1 MNDNFINSTERLH
14 YQIIIDDEVRQKASE
29 AVAQKKLL
37 NLKNDIVFK
46 SFFSKECIESAY
58 CRKKMLSAV
67 IGKNVMDTTVLNP
80 EILPTRLDGKF
91 PRLDIHCRL
100 DDGSEVEVE
109 MQNSMYQEDQV
120 KRSVYYAAALTH
132 NSLSSGDQY
141 DRLPAIYQ
149 IQFVDFKIVNDT
161 RLHHTYIYREKDD
174 GEVLSDIVQIHYI
187 ELPKIRDILKKEP
200 EDLSEIEFWAMLFDE
215 SFYVFLPAKN
225 TSLREQ
231 VKTLRASDSLRQ
243 EEMKMAQTLLN
254 TMSRDQ
260 QEWENQYGYE
270 RFVHDCISREKSAYS
285 RGEEKGRQQGMQQGI
300 QLGSSQKA
308 IEDAENLL
316 KMKIG
321 TTEQIAQAI
330 GIPLEKVQ
338 EIAENISLK
347 TENGKLKE

>member
-1 MNDNFINSTERLH
+1 MNDSSITPTERLH

-29 AVAQKKLL
+29 AVAQKRLL

-67 IGKNVMDTTVLNP
+67 IEKNVMDTTVLNP

-91 PRLDIHCRL
+91 PSLDIHCRL

-149 IQFVDFKIVNDT
+149 IQFVDFKIVNGT

-174 GEVLSDIVQIHYI
+174 GGVLSDIVQIHYI
-187 ELPKIRDILKKEP
+187 ELPKIKDILKKQP
-200 EDLSEIEFWAMLFDE
+200 KDLSEIEFWAMLIMSHE
-215 SFYVFLPAKN
+215 EPKVWEMLSGLTA
-225 TSLREQ
+225 
-231 VKTLRASDSLRQ
+231 RQ

-285 RGEEKGRQQGMQQGI
+285 RGEKKGIQQGI
-300 QLGSSQKA
+300 QLGASQKA
-308 IEDAENLL
+308 IEDALNAL
-316 KMKIG
+316 KMNLSVEQVSKI
-321 TTEQIAQAI
+321 TNL
-330 GIPLEKVQ
+330 PLEKVQ
-338 EIAENISLK
+338 EIADQLRIQNA
-347 TENGKLKE
+347 